1 MLRSLIMLVTFCL
14 LLGGRVWA
22 AEQTVELT
30 VADPF
35 IELHTGPGTGYPIFH
50 VVDRG
55 ATIKILKR
63 RTDWFKIETASGKLG
78 WVDRAQLEQ
87 TLRPDGE
94 KMTIADTTRADFLQ
108 RDWEVGAMAG
118 DFGGANVV
126 GLYGA
131 YSFNAHLSAE
141 LVFSQILGNAS
152 NGYLLNAR
160 LTHLFFPEWRVTPYF
175 SLGGG
180 MIHTRPK
187 STLAQA
193 EDRTDEAAN
202 VGFGAQGYISRRFVV
217 RAEFNEYVVLTSR
230 DDNEDVSEWKVGFAF
245 FF

>member
-1 MLRSLIMLVTFCL
+1 MLRSLLILLTLCL
-14 LLGGRVWA
+14 LTGGKARA
-22 AEQTVELT
+22 AEQALEVSI
-30 VADPF
+30 ADPF

-55 ATIKILKR
+55 ETVVILKR
-63 RTDWFKIETASGKLG
+63 RTDWFKIRTASGKQG
-78 WVDRAQLEQ
+78 WVDRTQLQQ

-94 KMTIADTTRADFLQ
+94 KMIITDTTRADFLQ
-108 RDWEVGAMAG
+108 RSWEVGAMAG

-131 YSFNAHLSAE
+131 YSFTAHLSAE

-180 MIHTRPK
+180 MIQTRPK
-187 STLAQA
+187 SILAEV

-202 VGFGAQGYISRRFVV
+202 VGFGIQAYISRRFVV
-217 RAEFNEYVVLTSR
+217 RTEFNEYVVLTSR
-230 DDNEDVSEWKVGFAF
+230 DDNEDVSEWKLGFAF